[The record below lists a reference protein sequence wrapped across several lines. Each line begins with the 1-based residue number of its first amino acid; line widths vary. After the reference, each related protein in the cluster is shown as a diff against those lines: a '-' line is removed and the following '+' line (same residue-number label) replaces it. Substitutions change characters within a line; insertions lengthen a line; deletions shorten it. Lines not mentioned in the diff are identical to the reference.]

1 MLNFPNFP
9 AKQTQNFDK
18 RMYIFDSILKWAITA
33 PSIAKIC
40 TYLKTKKDLEEKSI
54 LDIFSSSLK
63 DVNQPKFLLQRGPA
77 LRPSP
82 AYKYKE
88 QKLEKSTKKSPCSQ
102 LNASCEN
109 MENNK

>member
-1 MLNFPNFP
+1 
-9 AKQTQNFDK
+9 
-18 RMYIFDSILKWAITA
+18 MYIFDYSKATQA
-33 PSIAKIC
+33 SSIAKKYVPIWK
-40 TYLKTKKDLEEKSI
+40 LKRKSKDLEEKSI